1 MSKREDEKFAAWV
14 DEMAA
19 SLPDA
24 KRAAWR
30 ELASDADEV
39 VREKFYRGTLRTED
53 YYTKLNEVT
62 EDKRK
67 AEQLQKELYA
77 WYEEQAPKN
86 EALIAERDLLREQLN
101 ELGNEIPGA
110 AGLPGISSEDFA
122 ELRTKAAKVDQL
134 DRMLPEVLADIAAY
148 VKDSVKNGYEVNDRE
163 VMRLSLQQG
172 VSPYKAY
179 EQMTAGERAKKYEA
193 ERDAEK
199 KKWIEEGRRQAISS
213 STGSPDHIRASGPSV
228 VDYLRENK
236 SGGDSSQHDRV
247 KAALLELETGT
258 Y

>member
-14 DEMAA
+14 EEMAA
-19 SLPDA
+19 AIPDA

-30 ELASDADEV
+30 ELVSDADEV
-39 VREKFYRGTLRTED
+39 VRERFYRGTLRTED
-53 YYTKLNEVT
+53 YYTKLNESN
-62 EDKRK
+62 EAKRK
-67 AEQLQKELYA
+67 AEELQKELYT

-86 EALIAERDLLREQLN
+86 EALIAERDMLREQLDT
-101 ELGNEIPGA
+101 LGTEIPGA
-110 AGLPGISSEDFA
+110 AGLPGITSEDIA
-122 ELRTKAAKVDQL
+122 ELKTKAAKVDQL

-193 ERDAEK
+193 ERETEK
-199 KKWIEEGRRQAISS
+199 KKWMEEGRRQAIST

-236 SGGDSSQHDRV
+236 NEAMSDRSARV
-247 KAALLELETGT
+247 AAALAELETGT